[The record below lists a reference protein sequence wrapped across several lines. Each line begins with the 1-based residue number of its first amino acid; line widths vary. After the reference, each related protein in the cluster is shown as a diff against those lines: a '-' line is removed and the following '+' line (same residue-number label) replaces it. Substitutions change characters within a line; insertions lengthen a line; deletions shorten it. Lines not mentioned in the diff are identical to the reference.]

1 MHLFGCAGFWLLLL
15 CGGGGSVAGRHGSYR
30 SREVPGGGGSSRRQ
44 PDHELDWIARSVKDR
59 AHDDDDVVTHVSSS
73 APFFDTISTFGT
85 VHKLHTKSDV
95 KT

>member
-44 PDHELDWIARSVKDR
+44 PDHEL
-59 AHDDDDVVTHVSSS
+59 VVTHVSSS

-85 VHKLHTKSDV
+85 VHKLHTESDV